1 MLASLLKILNM
12 EQSCIGRRTIEEMQ
26 KRAEKG
32 NQLFQMCSCALTLL
46 CSGCIESENNNRVDA
61 KHEREMESKDFN
73 QLFRLCF
80 ARWRSAVL
88 NMEQGCTGRRS
99 RVLEQTWCL
108 CLSSM
113 EICSFELEN
122 RSLHAF
128 ALVHNFQP
136 WGSICAT

>member
-1 MLASLLKILNM
+1 MDGACNSAEGIEYGAKLHF
-12 EQSCIGRRTIEEMQ
+12 GRRSIEEMQ
-26 KRAEKG
+26 KRAQKG

-61 KHEREMESKDFN
+61 EHERQMESKDFK

-99 RVLEQTWCL
+99 IEEMQST
-108 CLSSM
+108 
-113 EICSFELEN
+113 
-122 RSLHAF
+122 
-128 ALVHNFQP
+128 
-136 WGSICAT
+136 

>member
-12 EQSCIGRRTIEEMQ
+12 EQSCIRRRSIEEMQ

-32 NQLFQMCSCALTLL
+32 NQLFQKCSCALTLL
-46 CSGCIESENNNRVDA
+46 CSCCIESENNNRVDA

-113 EICSFELEN
+113 EICSCEVEN